1 MKMNG
6 IAVTQMKPVTVV
18 ISRGEN
24 ENPLVADCKPVTSY
38 DTFNKICQIPTPPEK
53 ILKGGAR
60 ELDTS
65 NPAYLKRVTEYS
77 EKRVFFLFL
86 ESVKDS
92 IVWETVKFDD
102 SDTWKNCEQEMKDS
116 GLTDK
121 EVEQIFDA
129 VFEANAMNEDK
140 LNEARKAFLAGRGD
154 KQGK

>member
-6 IAVTQMKPVTVV
+6 IPVTQMNAVTVV
-18 ISRGEN
+18 INRGQN
-24 ENPLVADCKPVTSY
+24 ENPLVADCKPVVSY
-38 DTFNKICQIPTPPEK
+38 DAFNKICVIPTPPEK

-60 ELDTS
+60 EPDFNHPT
-65 NPAYLKRVTEYS
+65 YLKKVTEYS

-92 IVWETVKFDD
+92 IEWETVKLED
-102 SDTWKNCEQEMKDS
+102 SDTWKNCETEMKEA

-140 LNEARKAFLAGRGD
+140 LNQARKAFLAGRED

>member
-1 MKMNG
+1 MNG

-24 ENPLVADCKPVTSY
+24 EDPLVADCKPVNSY
-38 DTFNKICQIPTPPEK
+38 ETFNKICKLPLPPEK
-53 ILKGGAR
+53 IMKGGAR
-60 ELDTS
+60 EPDTS
-65 NPAYLKRVTEYS
+65 HPTYIKKVTEYS

-92 IVWETVKFDD
+92 ITWETVKLDD
-102 SDTWKNCEQEMKDS
+102 SDTWKNCEAEMKES

-129 VFEANAMNEDK
+129 VFEANAMNQDK
-140 LNEARKAFLAGRGD
+140 LDEARKAFLAGRGD